1 MERREKIEIG
11 TRTTVKAIITGF
23 VSYGIIAS
31 FIILLC
37 VALASYFYDNF
48 KGTSSFGLHI
58 TLPLMFD
65 IFLYFLL
72 HLICK
77 VSTYDVFKKCRT
89 NTDNY
94 ANIIK
99 YLDIFFIVCVVLS
112 ILLVSYLL
120 YLNLEYQI
128 QSIKYSVYKSSIV
141 FDPIHVYDLKQK
153 MLTQFNTSKMN
164 LTCSS
169 IIFDIGLVISFMSLF
184 NYQRKMLTKYNEA
197 EKSE

>member
-1 MERREKIEIG
+1 
-11 TRTTVKAIITGF
+11 
-23 VSYGIIAS
+23 
-31 FIILLC
+31 
-37 VALASYFYDNF
+37 
-48 KGTSSFGLHI
+48 
-58 TLPLMFD
+58 MFD

-184 NYQRKMLTKYNEA
+184 NYQRKMLTK
-197 EKSE
+197 

>member
-37 VALASYFYDNF
+37 IALASYFYDNF

-77 VSTYDVFKKCRT
+77 ISTYDVFKKCRT
-89 NTDNY
+89 NKENY
-94 ANIIK
+94 EKIIK
-99 YLDIFFIVCVVLS
+99 YLDIFFLACVILS

-128 QSIKYSVYKSSIV
+128 QSINYSVYKSGLV
-141 FDPIHVYDLKQK
+141 FDSIHVYNLKSQ
-153 MLTQFNTSKMN
+153 MVNQFNTSK
-164 LTCSS
+164 
-169 IIFDIGLVISFMSLF
+169 
-184 NYQRKMLTKYNEA
+184 
-197 EKSE
+197 